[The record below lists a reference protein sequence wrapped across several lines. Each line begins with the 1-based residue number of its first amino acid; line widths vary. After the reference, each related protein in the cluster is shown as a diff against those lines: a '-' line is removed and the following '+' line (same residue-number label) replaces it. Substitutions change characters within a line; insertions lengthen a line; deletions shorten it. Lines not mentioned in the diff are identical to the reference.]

1 MASLAPSCA
10 SVEKR
15 CVDVQPRFAFRT
27 QSEWLFA
34 LGPCLFRIAQ
44 FRHGARTW
52 RPAVAADRGH
62 RYRALPSRIRTG
74 DLRGLTLAR
83 HALAGAGAPSERAFV
98 RLRDGDRPARSGR
111 PALSEFREPPR
122 TGRAHGGA

>member
-27 QSEWLFA
+27 ESEWLSA

-44 FRHGARTW
+44 FRHGARAW
-52 RPAVAADRGH
+52 RPAVASDRGH
-62 RYRALPSRIRTG
+62 RCRALPSRIRTG
-74 DLRGLTLAR
+74 GLRGLALAG
-83 HALAGAGAPSERAFV
+83 HELAGAGAPPERASF
-98 RLRDGDRPARSGR
+98 RLRDGDRSTPNG
-111 PALSEFREPPR
+111 
-122 TGRAHGGA
+122 